1 MTATGLR
8 QRDAKTVRRQEV
20 GWSLPSRR
28 LHSGRLG
35 LGSVILWLVVALVF
49 AFLVFPVFV
58 VAPVSFSSAKY
69 LQFPPPGWSLQW
81 YQNYLDRPG
90 WVPATFLSIRV
101 ALVTALLATVLGTAA
116 SLALVRGRFP
126 GRNAINSFL
135 VSPLVVPGIIVA
147 IGVYFVYAQAR
158 LVGNPLG
165 LALAHTALALPF
177 VVTNVSATLHGF
189 DERLEYAAMNLGAN
203 RWQTFR
209 RITLPIIRPG
219 VFAGA
224 LFAFITSFDEL
235 IVALFVSGSGAVT
248 LPRKMWDSLRQEI
261 DPTIAAV
268 STVLITLS
276 VVILLA
282 AELLRQRAE
291 RTRTATWIAADD
303 DLGARE

>member
-1 MTATGLR
+1 MSAVASRGALPVAGAR
-8 QRDAKTVRRQEV
+8 AAADRPPRK
-20 GWSLPSRR
+20 LPSF
-28 LHSGRLG
+28 GRI
-35 LGSVILWLVVALVF
+35 VLWVFVAVVLVY
-49 AFLVFPVFV
+49 LVFPVFV

-81 YQNYLDRPG
+81 YQNYLTRPG
-90 WVPATFLSIRV
+90 WVPATWVSIQV
-101 ALVTALLATVLGTAA
+101 AVITTVLATALGTAA
-116 SLALVRGRFP
+116 SLALVRGRFR
-126 GRNAINSFL
+126 GRDAVNSFI

-147 IGVYFVYAQAR
+147 IGVYFVFAQAK
-158 LVGNPLG
+158 LVGNIVG

-177 VVTNVSATLHGF
+177 VVTNVTATLHGF

-235 IVALFVSGSGAVT
+235 IVALFISGSGAVT
-248 LPRKMWDSLRQEI
+248 LPRKMWASLRQEI

-268 STVLITLS
+268 STVLIAFS
-276 VVILLA
+276 IVVLLA

-291 RTRTATWIAADD
+291 RTRTATWVAADD

>member
-1 MTATGLR
+1 MTATSSTQPLSPAQAATR
-8 QRDAKTVRRQEV
+8 ARARPRARTSV
-20 GWSLPSRR
+20 SA
-28 LHSGRLG
+28 
-35 LGSVILWLVVALVF
+35 GSVILWIFVGVILF
-49 AFLVFPVFV
+49 YLVFPVFV

-81 YQNYLDRPG
+81 YQNYFDRPG
-90 WVPATFLSIRV
+90 WVPATLLSIRV
-101 ALVTALLATVLGTAA
+101 AIATAILATVLGTAA

-126 GRNAINSFL
+126 GKGAVNSFI

-147 IGVYFVYAQAR
+147 IGVYFFYAQVR

-165 LALAHTALALPF
+165 LILAHTCLALPF
-177 VVTNVSATLHGF
+177 VVTNVSATLQGF

-209 RITLPIIRPG
+209 RVTLPIIRPG

-235 IVALFVSGSGAVT
+235 LVALFVSGSGAVT

-268 STVLITLS
+268 STILIAFSIVVLLT
-276 VVILLA
+276 
-282 AELLRQRAE
+282 AELLRQRSE
-291 RTRTATWIAADD
+291 RSRTAAAWVAEEDE
-303 DLGARE
+303 LGARE

>member
-1 MTATGLR
+1 MSAKPLSAPAATSR
-8 QRDAKTVRRQEV
+8 ARSAANVRRAARPSV
-20 GWSLPSRR
+20 SL
-28 LHSGRLG
+28 GNM
-35 LGSVILWLVVALVF
+35 VLWIIVAAVL

-58 VAPVSFSSAKY
+58 VVPVSFSSAKY

-81 YQNYLDRPG
+81 YENYLVRPG

-101 ALVTALLATVLGTAA
+101 ALVTAVLATLLGTAA

-126 GRNAINSFL
+126 GRNAVNSFI

-147 IGVYFVYAQAR
+147 IGIYFFYAQAR

-203 RWQTFR
+203 RWQTFYR
-209 RITLPIIRPG
+209 VTLPIIRPG

-235 IVALFVSGSGAVT
+235 IVALFISGSGAVT

-268 STVLITLS
+268 STVLITVS
-276 VVILLA
+276 IVILLS
-282 AELLRQRAE
+282 AELLRQRSE
-291 RTRTATWIAADD
+291 RTRSAHWAAVDD

>member
-1 MTATGLR
+1 MTAT
-8 QRDAKTVRRQEV
+8 A
-20 GWSLPSRR
+20 PSAR
-28 LHSGRLG
+28 LHRAHAEAAARSRNRVGPGFSLGR
-35 LGSVILWLVVALVF
+35 VILWIFVAIVLLY
-49 AFLVFPVFV
+49 LVFPVFV
-58 VAPVSFSSAKY
+58 VIPVSFSSAKY

-81 YQNYLDRPG
+81 YQNYFERPG
-90 WVPATFLSIRV
+90 WVPATFVSIRV
-101 ALVTALLATVLGTAA
+101 AIITTILATVLGTAA

-126 GRNAINSFL
+126 GRNAINSFM

-147 IGVYFVYAQAR
+147 IGIYFFYAQAK

-209 RITLPIIRPG
+209 RVTLPIIRPG

-224 LFAFITSFDEL
+224 LFAFIVSFDEL

-268 STVLITLS
+268 STILITLS
-276 VVILLA
+276 IMILLA
-282 AELLRQRAE
+282 AELLRQRSE
-291 RTRTATWIAADD
+291 RTRTATWIAAED
-303 DLGARE
+303 DLGVRE

>member
-1 MTATGLR
+1 MTAANPSAPMPR
-8 QRDAKTVRRQEV
+8 AKSSAVPRARRRAGSGVSV
-20 GWSLPSRR
+20 GR
-28 LHSGRLG
+28 
-35 LGSVILWLVVALVF
+35 VILWIFVAIVLCY
-49 AFLVFPVFV
+49 LIFPVFV
-58 VAPVSFSSAKY
+58 VVPVSFSSAKY

-90 WVPATFLSIRV
+90 WVPATFVSIRV
-101 ALVTALLATVLGTAA
+101 AIMTTILATTLGTAA

-126 GRNAINSFL
+126 GRNAINSFM

-147 IGVYFVYAQAR
+147 IGIYFFYAQAR

-165 LALAHTALALPF
+165 LALAHTALAFPF

-189 DERLEYAAMNLGAN
+189 DERLEFAAMNLGAN

-209 RITLPIIRPG
+209 RVTLPIIRPG

-235 IVALFVSGSGAVT
+235 IVALFVSGTGAVT

-268 STVLITLS
+268 STILIAVS
-276 VVILLA
+276 IVILLT
-282 AELLRQRAE
+282 AELLRQRSE
-291 RTRTATWIAADD
+291 RTRTAAWAAEEDG
-303 DLGARE
+303 LGARE

>member
-1 MTATGLR
+1 MTAATPP
-8 QRDAKTVRRQEV
+8 T
-20 GWSLPSRR
+20 SLPHAGAASVPRKAYR
-28 LHSGRLG
+28 ARSGTSWGRVL
-35 LGSVILWLVVALVF
+35 LWVVVAIVL
-49 AFLVFPVFV
+49 AYLVFPVFI

-81 YQNYLDRPG
+81 YENYFARPG
-90 WVPATFLSIRV
+90 WVPATLLSIRV
-101 ALVTALLATVLGTAA
+101 ALITAVLATLLGTAA
-116 SLALVRGRFP
+116 SLGLVRGRFP
-126 GRNAINSFL
+126 GRNAVNSFM

-147 IGVYFVYAQAR
+147 IGVYFFYAQVR

-209 RITLPIIRPG
+209 RVTLPIIRPG

-224 LFAFITSFDEL
+224 LFAFIVSFDEL

-268 STVLITLS
+268 STILITLS
-276 VVILLA
+276 IVILLA
-282 AELLRQRAE
+282 AELLRQRSE
-291 RTRTATWIAADD
+291 RTRTAAWAAEEDE
-303 DLGARE
+303 LGVRE

>member
-1 MTATGLR
+1 MTAATPPRALAPAGAQSVPR
-8 QRDAKTVRRQEV
+8 QARRIRTPIS
-20 GWSLPSRR
+20 W
-28 LHSGRLG
+28 GRVL
-35 LGSVILWLVVALVF
+35 LWLLVAVVLAY
-49 AFLVFPVFV
+49 LVFPVFV

-69 LQFPPPGWSLQW
+69 LQFPPPGWSFQW
-81 YQNYLDRPG
+81 YENYFSRPG
-90 WVPATFLSIRV
+90 WVPATLLSIRV
-101 ALVTALLATVLGTAA
+101 ALITAVLATILGTAA

-126 GRNAINSFL
+126 GRNAVNSFM

-147 IGVYFVYAQAR
+147 IGVYFFYAQAR

-209 RITLPIIRPG
+209 RVTLPIIRPG

-224 LFAFITSFDEL
+224 LFAFIVSFDEL

-268 STVLITLS
+268 STILITLS
-276 VVILLA
+276 ILILLT
-282 AELLRQRAE
+282 AELLRQRSE
-291 RTRTATWIAADD
+291 RIRTATRVRDEGD
-303 DLGARE
+303 G

>member
-1 MTATGLR
+1 MTAGRSSPTAALTGAAALP
-8 QRDAKTVRRQEV
+8 RRTRATRLPISP
-20 GWSLPSRR
+20 GWA
-28 LHSGRLG
+28 
-35 LGSVILWLVVALVF
+35 VLWLLVALVLI
-49 AFLVFPVFV
+49 FLVFPVFV
-58 VAPVSFSSAKY
+58 VVPVSFSSAKY

-81 YQNYLDRPG
+81 YENYFIRPG
-90 WVPATFLSIRV
+90 WIDATMLSIRV
-101 ALVTALLATVLGTAA
+101 ALITTVLATALGTAA

-126 GRNAINSFL
+126 GRNAINSFM
-135 VSPLVVPGIIVA
+135 VSPLVVPAIIVA
-147 IGVYFVYAQAR
+147 IGIYFFYAR
-158 LVGNPLG
+158 MKLVGHPLG
-165 LALAHTALALPF
+165 LSLAHTALALPF

-209 RITLPIIRPG
+209 RVTLPIIRPG

-235 IVALFVSGSGAVT
+235 IVALFVSGTGAVT
-248 LPRKMWDSLRQEI
+248 LPRKMWDSLRLEI

-268 STVLITLS
+268 STILIAFS
-276 VVILLA
+276 IVILLS

-291 RTRTATWIAADD
+291 RTRTATWIAEEV

>member
-1 MTATGLR
+1 MTATSSPARLAPPRGSSR
-8 QRDAKTVRRQEV
+8 AT
-20 GWSLPSRR
+20 SRR
-28 LHSGRLG
+28 RARQPLSF
-35 LGSVILWLVVALVF
+35 GSIVLWIIVGFVLAY
-49 AFLVFPVFV
+49 LVFPVFI

-81 YQNYLDRPG
+81 YENYLARPG

-101 ALVTALLATVLGTAA
+101 ALVTAVLATVLGTAA
-116 SLALVRGRFP
+116 SLALVRGRYP
-126 GRNAINSFL
+126 GRNAVNSFI

-147 IGVYFVYAQAR
+147 IGIYFFYAQAK

-209 RITLPIIRPG
+209 RVTLPIIRPG
-219 VFAGA
+219 VLAGA

-268 STVLITLS
+268 STILIVLS
-276 VVILLA
+276 VVILFA
-282 AELLRQRAE
+282 AELLRQRSE
-291 RTRTATWIAADD
+291 RTRTATWAKTDD
-303 DLGARE
+303 ELGARE

>member
-1 MTATGLR
+1 MSAPAATMPTTGAPR
-8 QRDAKTVRRQEV
+8 ARRTRARPPFATVV
-20 GWSLPSRR
+20 LWVL
-28 LHSGRLG
+28 
-35 LGSVILWLVVALVF
+35 VAIILCYLI
-49 AFLVFPVFV
+49 FPVFV
-58 VAPVSFSSAKY
+58 VVPVSFSSAKY

-81 YQNYLDRPG
+81 YQNYLERPG
-90 WVPATFLSIRV
+90 WVPATFVSIRV
-101 ALVTALLATVLGTAA
+101 AVITTILATTLGTAA

-126 GRNAINSFL
+126 GKSAINSFI

-147 IGVYFVYAQAR
+147 IGIYFFYAQVK

-177 VVTNVSATLHGF
+177 VVTNVTATLHGF

-203 RWQTFR
+203 RWQTFWR
-209 RITLPIIRPG
+209 VTLPIIRPG

-235 IVALFVSGSGAVT
+235 IVALFVSGTGAVT

-268 STVLITLS
+268 STVLIAIS
-276 VVILLA
+276 VILLFTV
-282 AELLRQRAE
+282 EMLRQRSE
-291 RTRTATWIAADD
+291 RSRTTNWIAQTHEDE
-303 DLGARE
+303 LGARE

>member
-1 MTATGLR
+1 MTASGPSARL
-8 QRDAKTVRRQEV
+8 QRADAAAVARPRPHV
-20 GWSLPSRR
+20 GSRFSLSR
-28 LHSGRLG
+28 L
-35 LGSVILWLVVALVF
+35 ILWIFVAIVLLY
-49 AFLVFPVFV
+49 LVFPVFV
-58 VAPVSFSSAKY
+58 VIPVSFSSAKY

-81 YQNYLDRPG
+81 YENYFERPG
-90 WVPATFLSIRV
+90 WVPATFVSIRV
-101 ALVTALLATVLGTAA
+101 AIITTILATTLGTAA

-126 GRNAINSFL
+126 GRNAINSFM

-147 IGVYFVYAQAR
+147 IGVYFFYAQAR

-209 RITLPIIRPG
+209 RVTLPIIRPG

-224 LFAFITSFDEL
+224 LFAFIVSFDEL
-235 IVALFVSGSGAVT
+235 IVALFVSGTGAVT

-268 STVLITLS
+268 STTLITLS
-276 VVILLA
+276 IVILLA

-291 RTRTATWIAADD
+291 RTRTASWVADDD
-303 DLGARE
+303 DLGVRE

>member
-1 MTATGLR
+1 MTATSPPAALPR
-8 QRDAKTVRRQEV
+8 PATTAVRRPRHRSRSPV
-20 GWSLPSRR
+20 SL
-28 LHSGRLG
+28 GR
-35 LGSVILWLVVALVF
+35 VVLWLIVGIVLAYLI
-49 AFLVFPVFV
+49 FPVFI

-81 YQNYLDRPG
+81 YENYLTRPG
-90 WVPATFLSIRV
+90 WIPATFVSIRV
-101 ALVTALLATVLGTAA
+101 AIITTVLATTLGTAA

-126 GRNAINSFL
+126 GRNAINSFM

-147 IGVYFVYAQAR
+147 IGIYFFYAQAK

-209 RITLPIIRPG
+209 RVTLPIIRPG

-268 STVLITLS
+268 STILITLS
-276 VVILLA
+276 IAILLT
-282 AELLRQRAE
+282 AELLRQRSE
-291 RTRTATWIAADD
+291 RIRTATWIAEDD
-303 DLGARE
+303 ELGARE

>member
-1 MTATGLR
+1 VTASGTPAALSTAGAPLPRATRR
-8 QRDAKTVRRQEV
+8 QRKPFN
-20 GWSLPSRR
+20 L
-28 LHSGRLG
+28 GRF
-35 LGSVILWLVVALVF
+35 VLWLIIAVVLLY
-49 AFLVFPVFV
+49 LVFPVFI

-81 YQNYLDRPG
+81 YQNYLERPG
-90 WVPATFLSIRV
+90 WVPATLLSLRV
-101 ALVTALLATVLGTAA
+101 AVAVAILATILGTAA

-126 GRNAINSFL
+126 GRDAVNSFI
-135 VSPLVVPGIIVA
+135 VSPLIVPGIIVA
-147 IGVYFVYAQAR
+147 IGIYFVYAQVK

-165 LALAHTALALPF
+165 LVFAHTALALPF
-177 VVTNVSATLHGF
+177 VVTNVSATLQGF

-209 RITLPIIRPG
+209 RVTLPIIRPG

-268 STVLITLS
+268 STVLIVVS
-276 VVILLA
+276 VVILLT
-282 AELLRQRAE
+282 AELLRQRSE
-291 RTRTATWIAADD
+291 RTRTATWIKDED
-303 DLGARE
+303 ELGARE

>member
-1 MTATGLR
+1 MTATSSPARLAPQRAASRATPRRRAR
-8 QRDAKTVRRQEV
+8 QPL
-20 GWSLPSRR
+20 SF
-28 LHSGRLG
+28 
-35 LGSVILWLVVALVF
+35 GSVVLWIIVGLVLVY
-49 AFLVFPVFV
+49 LVFPVFV

-81 YQNYLDRPG
+81 YENYFSRPG
-90 WVPATFLSIRV
+90 WVPATLLSIRV
-101 ALVTALLATVLGTAA
+101 ALVTAVLATVLGTAA
-116 SLALVRGRFP
+116 SLALVRGRYP
-126 GRNAINSFL
+126 GRNAVNSFI

-147 IGVYFVYAQAR
+147 IGIYFFYAQAK

-209 RITLPIIRPG
+209 RVTLPIIRPG

-268 STVLITLS
+268 STILIVLS
-276 VVILLA
+276 VVILFA
-282 AELLRQRAE
+282 AELLRQRSE
-291 RTRTATWIAADD
+291 RTRTATWATTDD
-303 DLGARE
+303 ELGARE

>member
-1 MTATGLR
+1 MTAASPSARATIPATGSAAVPR
-8 QRDAKTVRRQEV
+8 PRRRGGARV
-20 GWSLPSRR
+20 S
-28 LHSGRLG
+28 
-35 LGSVILWLVVALVF
+35 LGSVVLWIVVAVVLIY
-49 AFLVFPVFV
+49 LVFPVFV

-81 YQNYLDRPG
+81 YQNYFERPG
-90 WVPATFLSIRV
+90 WVPATLVSIRV
-101 ALVTALLATVLGTAA
+101 AVITTILATVLGTAA

-126 GRNAINSFL
+126 GRNAVNSFI

-147 IGVYFVYAQAR
+147 IGVYFVYAQAK

-209 RITLPIIRPG
+209 RVTLPIIRPG

-268 STVLITLS
+268 STILITLS
-276 VVILLA
+276 ILILLS

-291 RTRTATWIAADD
+291 RTRTATWIAEEDE
-303 DLGARE
+303 LGARE

>member
-1 MTATGLR
+1 MTAAAPRAAVPATSATSMAR
-8 QRDAKTVRRQEV
+8 PRRRTQTPF
-20 GWSLPSRR
+20 SF
-28 LHSGRLG
+28 GR
-35 LGSVILWLVVALVF
+35 VILWLVVALVL

-81 YQNYLDRPG
+81 YENYFSRPG
-90 WVPATFLSIRV
+90 WVPATLLSIRV
-101 ALVTALLATVLGTAA
+101 ALITAVLATTLGTAA

-126 GRNAINSFL
+126 GRNAINSFM

-147 IGVYFVYAQAR
+147 IGIYFFYAQAR

-224 LFAFITSFDEL
+224 LFAFIVSFDEL

-268 STVLITLS
+268 STILITLS
-276 VVILLA
+276 ILILLT
-282 AELLRQRAE
+282 AELLRQRSE
-291 RTRTATWIAADD
+291 RTRTTAWSAEED
-303 DLGARE
+303 DLGVRE

>member
-1 MTATGLR
+1 MTATTPSS
-8 QRDAKTVRRQEV
+8 A
-20 GWSLPSRR
+20 LPRAGAPPVPRHAHRARTRISW
-28 LHSGRLG
+28 GRVL
-35 LGSVILWLVVALVF
+35 LWVLVAIVLAY
-49 AFLVFPVFV
+49 LVFPVFI

-81 YQNYLDRPG
+81 YENYFARPG
-90 WVPATFLSIRV
+90 WVPATFVSIRV
-101 ALVTALLATVLGTAA
+101 AIITTILATTLGTAA

-126 GRNAINSFL
+126 GRNAINSFM

-147 IGVYFVYAQAR
+147 IGIYFFYAQVR

-209 RITLPIIRPG
+209 RVTLPIIRPG

-224 LFAFITSFDEL
+224 LFAFIVSFDEL

-268 STVLITLS
+268 STILITLS
-276 VVILLA
+276 IVILLA
-282 AELLRQRAE
+282 AELLRQRSE
-291 RTRTATWIAADD
+291 RTRTATWVAEEEE
-303 DLGARE
+303 LGVRE

>member
-1 MTATGLR
+1 MSASTAYR
-8 QRDAKTVRRQEV
+8 SRPRSI
-20 GWSLPSRR
+20 SL
-28 LHSGRLG
+28 GR
-35 LGSVILWLVVALVF
+35 ILLWIVVAVVL
-49 AFLVFPVFV
+49 LYLIFPVFV

-81 YQNYLDRPG
+81 YENYFSRPG
-90 WVPATFLSIRV
+90 WVPATFVSIRV
-101 ALVTALLATVLGTAA
+101 ALMTTVLATVLGTAA

-126 GRNAINSFL
+126 GRNAVNSFI

-147 IGVYFVYAQAR
+147 IGVYFFFAQAK

-165 LALAHTALALPF
+165 LAFAHTALAIPF
-177 VVTNVSATLHGF
+177 VVTNVTATLHGF

-209 RITLPIIRPG
+209 RVTLPIIRPG

-268 STVLITLS
+268 STVLIAFS
-276 VVILLA
+276 IVILLS
-282 AELLRQRAE
+282 AELLRQRSE
-291 RTRTATWIAADD
+291 RIRTATWAADEAE
-303 DLGARE
+303 LGAKE

>member
-1 MTATGLR
+1 MSAAAPATTTSR
-8 QRDAKTVRRQEV
+8 PRRNDRAR
-20 GWSLPSRR
+20 PSFAT
-28 LHSGRLG
+28 
-35 LGSVILWLVVALVF
+35 VILWIFVALVL
-49 AFLVFPVFV
+49 AFLIFPVFV
-58 VAPVSFSSAKY
+58 VVPVSFSSAKY

-81 YQNYLDRPG
+81 YQNYFERPG
-90 WVPATFLSIRV
+90 WVPATFVSIRV
-101 ALVTALLATVLGTAA
+101 AIITTILATVLGTAA

-126 GRNAINSFL
+126 GKGAVNSFI

-147 IGVYFVYAQAR
+147 IGIYFFYAQVR
-158 LVGNPLG
+158 LVGNPMA

-209 RITLPIIRPG
+209 RVTLPIIRPG

-235 IVALFVSGSGAVT
+235 IVALFVSGTGAVT

-268 STVLITLS
+268 STVLIVVS
-276 VVILLA
+276 IVILFS
-282 AELLRQRAE
+282 AEMLRQRSE
-291 RTRTATWIAADD
+291 RTRMTSFAIEEDE
-303 DLGARE
+303 LGARE

>member
-1 MTATGLR
+1 MSTTTPPTALPQTGAAPITR
-8 QRDAKTVRRQEV
+8 KAHRAQARTS
-20 GWSLPSRR
+20 W
-28 LHSGRLG
+28 
-35 LGSVILWLVVALVF
+35 GSVLLWVIVAIVL
-49 AFLVFPVFV
+49 AYLVFPVFI

-81 YQNYLDRPG
+81 YENYFARPG
-90 WVPATFLSIRV
+90 WVPATLLSIRV
-101 ALVTALLATVLGTAA
+101 ALVTAVLATLLGTAA

-126 GRNAINSFL
+126 GRNAINSFM
-135 VSPLVVPGIIVA
+135 VSPLVCPGIIVA
-147 IGVYFVYAQAR
+147 IGVYFFYAQAR

-165 LALAHTALALPF
+165 LALAHTGLALPF

-209 RITLPIIRPG
+209 RVTLPIIRPG

-224 LFAFITSFDEL
+224 LFAFIVSFDEL

-268 STVLITLS
+268 STILITLS
-276 VVILLA
+276 ILILLT
-282 AELLRQRAE
+282 AELLRQRSE
-291 RTRTATWIAADD
+291 RTRTATWIADED
-303 DLGARE
+303 ELGVRE

>member
-1 MTATGLR
+1 MTAITPPTARPRAGAAPVSR
-8 QRDAKTVRRQEV
+8 HARRARARIS
-20 GWSLPSRR
+20 W
-28 LHSGRLG
+28 GRVL
-35 LGSVILWLVVALVF
+35 LWVLVAIVLAY
-49 AFLVFPVFV
+49 LVFPVFI

-81 YQNYLDRPG
+81 YENYFARPG
-90 WVPATFLSIRV
+90 WVPATLLSIRV
-101 ALVTALLATVLGTAA
+101 ALITAVLATLLGTAA

-126 GRNAINSFL
+126 GRNAINSFM

-147 IGVYFVYAQAR
+147 IGVYFFYAQAR

-209 RITLPIIRPG
+209 RVTLPIIRPG

-224 LFAFITSFDEL
+224 LFAFIVSFDEL

-268 STVLITLS
+268 STILITLS
-276 VVILLA
+276 IVILLV
-282 AELLRQRAE
+282 AELLRQRSE
-291 RTRTATWIAADD
+291 RSRTATWMADED
-303 DLGARE
+303 ELGVRE

>member
-1 MTATGLR
+1 MTATAPSAGM
-8 QRDAKTVRRQEV
+8 QHAATTAVVRPRHRA
-20 GWSLPSRR
+20 GSRFSL
-28 LHSGRLG
+28 GQAA
-35 LGSVILWLVVALVF
+35 LWVFVAIVLF
-49 AFLVFPVFV
+49 YLVFPVFV

-81 YQNYLDRPG
+81 YQNYFERPG
-90 WVPATFLSIRV
+90 WVPATFVSIRV
-101 ALVTALLATVLGTAA
+101 AIITTILATTLGTAA

-126 GRNAINSFL
+126 GRNAINSFM

-147 IGVYFVYAQAR
+147 IGVYFFYAQAR
-158 LVGNPLG
+158 LVGNFFG
-165 LALAHTALALPF
+165 LALAHTALAIPF

-209 RITLPIIRPG
+209 RVTLPIIRPG

-224 LFAFITSFDEL
+224 LFAFIVSFDEL
-235 IVALFVSGSGAVT
+235 IVALFVSGTGAVT

-268 STVLITLS
+268 STILIAFS
-276 VVILLA
+276 IIILLS

-291 RTRTATWIAADD
+291 RTRTATWVAEEDE
-303 DLGARE
+303 LGARE

>member
-1 MTATGLR
+1 M
-8 QRDAKTVRRQEV
+8 V
-20 GWSLPSRR
+20 SLV
-28 LHSGRLG
+28 LLY
-35 LGSVILWLVVALVF
+35 LI
-49 AFLVFPVFV
+49 FPVFV

-81 YQNYLDRPG
+81 YENYFTRPG
-90 WVPATFLSIRV
+90 WVPATFVSIRV
-101 ALVTALLATVLGTAA
+101 ALITTVLATILGTAA

-126 GRNAINSFL
+126 GRNAVNSFI

-147 IGVYFVYAQAR
+147 IGVYFFFAQAK

-165 LALAHTALALPF
+165 LAFAHTALAIPF
-177 VVTNVSATLHGF
+177 VVTNVTATLHGF

-209 RITLPIIRPG
+209 RVTLPIIRPG

-235 IVALFVSGSGAVT
+235 IVALFVSGTGAVT

-268 STVLITLS
+268 STVLIAFS
-276 VVILLA
+276 IVILLS
-282 AELLRQRAE
+282 AELLRQRSE
-291 RTRTATWIAADD
+291 RIRTATWVADED
-303 DLGARE
+303 ELGAKE